1 MQTVAPEERKL
12 LRELAKKQAEYAH
25 LEEMEKRR
33 ALWYRQN
40 RCENTTPVIV
50 MEDLTF
56 EKEILP
62 PSRCSTPFARE
73 LELTMNR
80 ILTSYE
86 KIGDDKVVPDYYPL
100 DLKIDYTPFNGAI
113 RIVHSEQEPG
123 SVGYQYEHLIETLED
138 DFSKLR
144 HSRYAFDAVQHRERM
159 EMAQDILGDILPVKA
174 KNHILEWNMM
184 LTFNAV
190 KLMGLEN
197 FMVELATNPEGV
209 EQLMRFLQK
218 DVEDFLDWM
227 EENSLLT
234 MNNENDYVGSGS
246 YGFTDELSC
255 RGGTVTT
262 QCLWGNFNSQES
274 SSISPDMYTQQIYP
288 FYRDLA
294 KRFGMVYYGCCEP
307 VHAVW
312 EKCLSELPNL
322 RKVSIS
328 PWCDEDFMGQALK
341 GKRIVYSRKPSPNFL
356 GVQKEFEEDA
366 FRAHI
371 QKTLTAARDCT
382 VEFIFRDIYTLHGN
396 LEKPAR
402 AVEIVRELIRNR

>member
-1 MQTVAPEERKL
+1 MQAVTTEERKF
-12 LRELAKKQAEYAH
+12 LRELARRQREYAG
-25 LEEMEKRR
+25 LDVMEKRR
-33 ALWYRQN
+33 ALWYRHN
-40 RCENTTPVIV
+40 RCEDPTPLIV

-56 EKEILP
+56 EKELLP
-62 PSRCSTPFARE
+62 PSQCTTPFAKE

-80 ILTSYE
+80 ILTSHE
-86 KIGDDKVVPDYYPL
+86 KIGDDKVAPGYLPL
-100 DLKIDYTPFNGAI
+100 ELKIDYDLFDGAVH
-113 RIVHSEQEPG
+113 IVHSEEEPD
-123 SVGYQYEHLIETLED
+123 SVGYQYEHLIETLEE

-144 HSRYAFDAVQHRERM
+144 HSRYQFDPVQHQERV
-159 EMAQDILGDILPVKA
+159 EMAEDILGDILPVKV

-197 FMVELATNPEGV
+197 FMVELASDPEEV
-209 EQLMRFLQK
+209 ERLMQFLQK

-227 EENSLLT
+227 EENRLLT

-255 RGGTVTT
+255 QDGRVTT

-274 SSISPDMYTQQIYP
+274 SSISPEMYARQIYP
-288 FYRDLA
+288 YYENLA

-307 VHAVW
+307 VHVVW
-312 EKCLSELPNL
+312 DKCLSRLPNL

-341 GKRIVYSRKPSPNFL
+341 GKKIIYSRKPSPNFL
-356 GVQKEFEEDA
+356 GVQKEFDEAA
-366 FRAHI
+366 FRDYI

-382 VEFIFRDIYTLHGN
+382 VEFIFRDVYTLHGN

-402 AVEIVRELIRNR
+402 AVEIVRELIRNQ